1 MNPVAAVIS
10 LVGVTVVTAFCADY
24 LVESIDEF
32 SEKLGVP
39 KVFIG
44 IILLPIGESP
54 IYQSGIVERVADICN
69 ETVGNAAEHLTA
81 VWMAMKGKM
90 EITLGVA
97 IGSSIQIAVGVVP
110 IMVLVSW
117 AIGRELTL
125 YFENFETI
133 CFFIAILLVNIV
145 VGKFRTS
152 GPHYASMVAEIVML
166 YLIPFFI
173 TGDGLSN
180 YYEGMMLVALY
191 TVMAVAFWVY

>member
-1 MNPVAAVIS
+1 MNLPAAVAS
-10 LVGVTVVTAFCADY
+10 LIGVTVVTAFCADY

-32 SEKLGVP
+32 SSKLGVP

-44 IILLPIGESP
+44 IILLPI
-54 IYQSGIVERVADICN
+54 
-69 ETVGNAAEHLTA
+69 VGNAAEHLTA

-110 IMVLVSW
+110 LLVLVSW

-133 CFFIAILLVNIV
+133 CFFISVLLVNIV
-145 VGKFRTS
+145 VGKRTLIFQS
-152 GPHYASMVAEIVML
+152 SSADSRAEHKPAFQ
-166 YLIPFFI
+166 YS

-180 YYEGMMLVALY
+180 YYEGMMLVSLY
-191 TVMAVAFWVY
+191 VVMAVAFWVY